1 MSYNEQTGR
10 CIIFSAP
17 SGAGKTTLVRHILK
31 VRGDLAFSV
40 SATSR
45 NPRGQEQEG
54 IDYYY
59 MTPEAFRTQ
68 IDADAFVEWEEVYH
82 DQYYGTLKSEILRIW
97 GNQQHVVFDVDVEGG
112 VSLKRVFGDRA
123 LSVFVQP
130 PSLEVLES
138 RLRSRGTESEA
149 NIAKRMAKAEREL
162 TYADHFDHILVN
174 DDLERAKQEVVDLVE
189 RYLSKP

>member
-17 SGAGKTTLVRHILK
+17 SGAGKTTLVRYILK

-45 NPRGQEQEG
+45 SPRGQEQEG

-82 DQYYGTLKSEILRIW
+82 DQYYGTLKAEILRIW

-112 VSLKRVFGDRA
+112 VNLKRVFGDRA

-162 TYADHFDHILVN
+162 TYADRFDHILVN